1 MSTSLKFDP
10 AGVECHIEAN
20 LDDDVLSRSVMFNPI
35 RKEAPLLIH
44 PRAKHATP
52 HFGNRR
58 NILVIED
65 EPLTALEIEDTLTE
79 EGYCPIGPSTTV
91 ASAVEAINRGG
102 IDAVIIDCEL
112 LGASAARV
120 REKLEQNGVPYVYI
134 SDQLLSTE
142 DISPNMRA
150 IRRPIRNAQ
159 LIELLAEL
167 LGPQESR
174 SP

>member
-1 MSTSLKFDP
+1 
-10 AGVECHIEAN
+10 
-20 LDDDVLSRSVMFNPI
+20 
-35 RKEAPLLIH
+35 
-44 PRAKHATP
+44 
-52 HFGNRR
+52 
-58 NILVIED
+58 VIED

-79 EGYCPIGPSTTV
+79 EGYRAIGPSTTV
-91 ASAVEAINRGG
+91 ASALEAINRGG
-102 IDAVIIDCEL
+102 VDAAIIDGGL
-112 LGASAARV
+112 LGTSAARV
-120 REKLEQNGVPYVYI
+120 REKLDQAGVPYVFI

-142 DISPNMRA
+142 DISPNMRL

>member
-1 MSTSLKFDP
+1 M
-10 AGVECHIEAN
+10 
-20 LDDDVLSRSVMFNPI
+20 
-35 RKEAPLLIH
+35 
-44 PRAKHATP
+44 
-52 HFGNRR
+52 
-58 NILVIED
+58 
-65 EPLTALEIEDTLTE
+65 
-79 EGYCPIGPSTTV
+79 
-91 ASAVEAINRGG
+91 EAINRGG
-102 IDAVIIDCEL
+102 IDAVIIDGEL

-120 REKLEQNGVPYVYI
+120 REKLDQDGVPYVYI
-134 SDQLLSTE
+134 SDQLLSTD